1 MSENIDPENL
11 GQFIMPQSMLDKL
24 FDLSGDSDGSKGFI
38 LAFVDQEGKPI
49 VFTKSQNQIIELGLR
64 KSLEQYLLDSEG
76 SDLIYD
82 DLGDS
87 DGDFLE

>member
-11 GQFIMPQSMLDKL
+11 GRFVMPQSILDKL
-24 FDLSGDSDGSKGFI
+24 FDLSGDANGSKGFI

-49 VFTKSQNQIIELGLR
+49 VFTKSQNQIIDLGLR
-64 KSLEQYLLDSEG
+64 KALEQYLADSEG

-82 DLGDS
+82 DFDGD
-87 DGDFLE
+87 DFLE

>member
-11 GQFIMPQSMLDKL
+11 GRFIMPQSILDKL
-24 FDLSGDSDGSKGFI
+24 FDLSGDANGSKGFI

-49 VFTKSQNQIIELGLR
+49 VFTKSQNQIIDLGLR
-64 KSLEQYLLDSEG
+64 KALEQYLTDSEG

-82 DLGDS
+82 DFDS
-87 DGDFLE
+87 DDFLE